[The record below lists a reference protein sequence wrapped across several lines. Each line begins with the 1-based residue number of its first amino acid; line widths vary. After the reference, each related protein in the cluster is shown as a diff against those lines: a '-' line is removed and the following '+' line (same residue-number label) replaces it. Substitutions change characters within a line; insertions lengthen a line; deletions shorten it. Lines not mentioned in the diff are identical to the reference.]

1 MKDGGMLVSIGT
13 ESVVI
18 IDQPVI
24 DGKEVDIV
32 EDISGQGYTFAPS
45 GLQGISGKPNYRINP
60 KYIVGYVDKLNNQ
73 VIANHLYYNYEILQ
87 ENLDQVENNPKENQ
101 TIMSNKTLSGSGVF
115 LPQEIGKATINASTE
130 SKEKAQ
136 SQIQREQQ
144 AVVQKKNKRIMFK

>member
-87 ENLDQVENNPKENQ
+87 ENLDQVENNPKAIPLNPSMNIWFKKFLIFF
-101 TIMSNKTLSGSGVF
+101 IMKSPPVKRKT
-115 LPQEIGKATINASTE
+115 
-130 SKEKAQ
+130 
-136 SQIQREQQ
+136 
-144 AVVQKKNKRIMFK
+144 

>member
-115 LPQEIGKATINASTE
+115 FYHKRLEKQLLMHQQKVKKKLKVKFNE
-130 SKEKAQ
+130 SNKQLCKKKIKE
-136 SQIQREQQ
+136 
-144 AVVQKKNKRIMFK
+144 